1 VGSLLGDADVWDDT
15 PARPRPLRRGLA
27 GLAAGLIV
35 GLAVGW
41 AVAPRPVPSAPVVPL
56 PAARPPPQAD
66 QGTAVVDQAILAGP
80 MLATGLGK
88 LQEVQPNGV
97 SARIISQGFAPV
109 GVLPARAGSP
119 LFALG
124 GDAVVLI
131 DRAGTVSQLTPSGFR
146 ARGMAWAGSKLF
158 ACGRRPL
165 LPDQRQVVDAAGGD
179 PTRHAPAL
187 LLGVKGGRP
196 TEVELACPVA
206 SSADGNV
213 VAGAGGAQVAYRS
226 TTRGTAVLAGRAGG
240 PLRTLLSR
248 AQLEAATGP
257 GASVGAIAVSADG
270 ELVAVAAGAAGG
282 RWAMLLVPVHPAGGR
297 RPAAD
302 GLPAGSRRIAVAPGY
317 EAAWLGFTGKGTE
330 LRLAMVAVDRRG
342 GLGEPALANRAGSGY
357 VLGYDPANQVAA
369 VILAGPPL
377 ERADGFA
384 FSADGQVFA
393 VSSRR
398 GWTLLRTAQP
408 SERTTLPIEGTLLAW
423 PGTSP

>member
-1 VGSLLGDADVWDDT
+1 MGSLLGDADVWDDT

-27 GLAAGLIV
+27 GLCAGLIV

-56 PAARPPPQAD
+56 PAARPPPQPE
-66 QGTAVVDQAILAGP
+66 QGGAVVDQAILAGP

-88 LQEVQPNGV
+88 LQEVQPNGI
-97 SARIISQGFAPV
+97 SARVISAGSAPV
-109 GVLPARAGSP
+109 AILPARKGAP
-119 LFALG
+119 LVALG

-131 DRAGTVSQLTPSGFR
+131 DRAGTVSQLNPSGFR
-146 ARGMAWAGSKLF
+146 ARGMAWAGSKVL

-165 LPDQRQVVDAAGGD
+165 PPDQGQIADAAGED
-179 PTRHAPAL
+179 RTRNAPAL
-187 LLGVKGGRP
+187 LLGVKGGKP
-196 TEVELACPVA
+196 SEVELACPVG
-206 SSADGNV
+206 SSAGGDV
-213 VAGAGGAQVAYRS
+213 IAGAGGAQVPYRS
-226 TTRGTAVLAGRAGG
+226 TTRGTTVLAGRPGG

-257 GASVGAIAVSADG
+257 GASVGAIAVSPDG

-282 RWAMLLVPVHPAGGR
+282 RWAMLLLPVHPAGGQG
-297 RPAAD
+297 PAPAR
-302 GLPAGSRRIAVAPGY
+302 LPAGSRRIAVAPGY
-317 EAAWLGFTGKGTE
+317 EAAWLGFTGEGAA

-342 GLGEPALANRAGSGY
+342 GLGEQVLANRAGNGY

-393 VSSRR
+393 VSARR
-398 GWTLLRTAQP
+398 GWTLLRTEQP
-408 SERTTLPIEGTLLAW
+408 SERATLPIGGTLLAW

>member
-41 AVAPRPVPSAPVVPL
+41 AVAPRPVPSAPEVPL
-56 PAARPPPQAD
+56 PAARPPPRAD

-119 LFALG
+119 LVALG

-146 ARGMAWAGSKLF
+146 ARGMAWAGSKVL

-165 LPDQRQVVDAAGGD
+165 PSDQFLPADAQGEGQ
-179 PTRHAPAL
+179 TRNAPAL
-187 LLGVKGGRP
+187 LLGMKGGRP

-206 SSADGNV
+206 SSAGGAV
-213 VAGAGGAQVAYRS
+213 VAGAGGAQVRYRS

-282 RWAMLLVPVHPAGGR
+282 RWAMLLVPVHPAAGR

-357 VLGYDPANQVAA
+357 VLGYDPAHQVAA
-369 VILAGPPL
+369 AILAGPPL

-393 VSSRR
+393 VSARR
-398 GWTLLRTAQP
+398 GWTLLRTEQP
-408 SERTTLPIEGTLLAW
+408 SERATLPIEGTLVAW

>member
-1 VGSLLGDADVWDDT
+1 LGSLLGDVEVWDDT

-27 GLAAGLIV
+27 ALCAGLVV

-41 AVAPRPVPSAPVVPL
+41 AVAPRPVPAAPLVPL
-56 PAARPPPQAD
+56 PASRPPPQPD
-66 QGTAVVDQAILAGP
+66 QGGAVVDQAILAGP

-88 LQEVQPNGV
+88 LQEVQPNGI
-97 SARIISQGFAPV
+97 SARIISPDTAPV
-109 GVLPARAGSP
+109 ALLPARRGAP
-119 LFALG
+119 LVALG

-131 DRAGTVSQLTPSGFR
+131 EQAGTVSQLSPSDFR
-146 ARGMAWAGSKLF
+146 ARGMAWAGSKVL

-165 LPDQRQVVDAAGGD
+165 PPDQTQIADAAGQD
-179 PTRHAPAL
+179 QTRNAPAL
-187 LLGVKGGRP
+187 LLGVKGGP
-196 TEVELACPVA
+196 ATEVELACPVA
-206 SSADGNV
+206 SSAGGEL
-213 VAGAGGAQVAYRS
+213 VAGAGGAQVRYRS
-226 TTRGTAVLAGRAGG
+226 TTRGTSVLAGRAGA

-257 GASVGAIAVSADG
+257 GASVGAVAVSPDG

-282 RWAMLLVPVHPAGGR
+282 RWAMLLLPVHPAGGQG
-297 RPAAD
+297 PA
-302 GLPAGSRRIAVAPGY
+302 PAGSRRIAVAPGY
-317 EAAWLGFTGKGTE
+317 EAAWLGFTGEGAA

-342 GLGEPALANRAGSGY
+342 GLGEQVLANRAGNGY

-393 VSSRR
+393 VSARR
-398 GWTLLRTAQP
+398 GWTLLRTEQP
-408 SERTTLPIEGTLLAW
+408 SERATLPIGGTLLAW
-423 PGTSP
+423 PGTGP

>member
-1 VGSLLGDADVWDDT
+1 VGSLLGDTDVWDDT
-15 PARPRPLRRGLA
+15 PARPRPLQRGLA

-56 PAARPPPQAD
+56 PAARPAPQTD
-66 QGTAVVDQAILAGP
+66 QGGAVIDQAILAGP

-97 SARIISQGFAPV
+97 SARIVSHGAAPV
-109 GVLPARAGSP
+109 GVLPARRGAP
-119 LFALG
+119 LVALG
-124 GDAVVLI
+124 GDAVMLI
-131 DRAGTVSQLTPSGFR
+131 DRAGTVSQLSPSGFR
-146 ARGMAWAGSKLF
+146 ARGMAWAGTNVL
-158 ACGRRPL
+158 ACGRHPL
-165 LPDQRQVVDAAGGD
+165 PPDQRQVVDAAGKD
-179 PTRHAPAL
+179 PTRNAPAL
-187 LLGVKGGRP
+187 LLGLKGARP

-213 VAGAGGAQVAYRS
+213 VAGAGGAQVRYRS

-270 ELVAVAAGAAGG
+270 GLVAVAAGAAGG
-282 RWAMLLVPVHPAGGR
+282 RWAMLLVPVHPAGAR

-393 VSSRR
+393 VSARR
-398 GWTLLRTAQP
+398 GWTLLRTEQP
-408 SERTTLPIEGTLLAW
+408 SERATLPIEGTLVAW

>member
-35 GLAVGW
+35 GLVVGW

-97 SARIISQGFAPV
+97 SARIISRGFAPV

-119 LFALG
+119 LVALG

-131 DRAGTVSQLTPSGFR
+131 DRAGTVSQLSPFGFR
-146 ARGMAWAGSKLF
+146 ARGMAWAGTEVL

-165 LPDQRQVVDAAGGD
+165 PPDQFVPADAQGEGQ
-179 PTRHAPAL
+179 TRNAAAL
-187 LLGVKGGRP
+187 LLGMKGGRP

-206 SSADGNV
+206 SSAGGAV

-257 GASVGAIAVSADG
+257 GASIGAIAVSADG
-270 ELVAVAAGAAGG
+270 ELVAVAAGTAGG

-302 GLPAGSRRIAVAPGY
+302 GLPAGSHRIAVAPGY
-317 EAAWLGFTGKGTE
+317 EAAWLGFAGKGTE

-393 VSSRR
+393 VSARR
-398 GWTLLRTAQP
+398 GWTLLRTEQP
-408 SERTTLPIEGTLLAW
+408 SERATLPIEGTLVAW